1 MVVTV
6 GQFIDMKYYMEVLQ
20 EKTERILGKNV
31 KRFEII
37 SKVEFPTKAKAK
49 SQLAKK
55 EINSNQ
61 KKQIHLCTHD
71 DTNSQPCEII
81 NG

>member
-1 MVVTV
+1 MAELEGV
-6 GQFIDMKYYMEVLQ
+6 FIEMEYYIEVLQ
-20 EKTERILGKNV
+20 EKTEKILGKNV

-49 SQLAKK
+49 SALAKK